1 MKAMLDWLRS
11 FLSALSRRRPKDSLR
26 TTLLQIRADELEG
39 KENADIKYLRW
50 QLTKLRAEN
59 TDLRN
64 RGNEVCASAA
74 PLFHMPVE
82 ELRQT
87 ACRYQVIPPDGG
99 TGWAVVR
106 EHCVFCG
113 CTLETVSFRTERDA
127 LLYAT
132 LLQAAGHRPQNSLS
146 CSRCCSEYLES
157 TELPV
162 E

>member
-11 FLSALSRRRPKDSLR
+11 FLSALSRRRSKDSLR

-87 ACRYQVIPPDGG
+87 ACRYQVVPLDGG
-99 TGWAVVR
+99 SRWAVVR

-113 CTLETVSFRTERDA
+113 CALETVPFRTERDA
-127 LLYAT
+127 LLYAA
-132 LLQAAGHRPQNSLS
+132 LLQTAGHRLKNNLS
-146 CSRCCSEYLES
+146 CTRCYSEYLES
-157 TELPV
+157 TELSV

>member
-64 RGNEVCASAA
+64 RGNEVCARAA

-87 ACRYQVIPPDGG
+87 ACRYQVVPLDGG
-99 TGWAVVR
+99 SRWAVVR

-113 CTLETVSFRTERDA
+113 CALETVPFRTERDA

-132 LLQAAGHRPQNSLS
+132 LLQAAEYRPKNSLS
-146 CSRCCSEYLES
+146 CESCYNEY
-157 TELPV
+157 V
-162 E
+162 EITDLSVE